1 MLCSQQ
7 LDHQPLLFEPLRKQS
22 QEPEQNRDEGLGR
35 RGFGELAGAG
45 GGAGGQGSGGLKGPD
60 EMRMEG
66 LPFLEEAWPSVP
78 HPIQA

>member
-1 MLCSQQ
+1 MISGHGAVGGVCVCSQQ

-45 GGAGGQGSGGLKGPD
+45 GGLVDKAVVDLKD
-60 EMRMEG
+60 RMR
-66 LPFLEEAWPSVP
+66 
-78 HPIQA
+78 